1 MKRHNRDLNK
11 ELANQRQRFSIRK
24 LTIGAASV
32 LLGTTLF
39 WTTAGVAQAASE
51 NNPPEPNQEEVQ
63 KKNNDQAP
71 EEDTNQAEQT
81 EQTRQQNNVKAA
93 QIAANEKE
101 NRQPNALVEQKKE
114 DNNSVGIETHTTTE
128 GKAQTSESADQA
140 AANKK
145 KTNELAENKTGTNKP
160 ATGTNKPAKAEES
173 KEPATNNLQVTKQ
186 QPVAENAIKESKVVT
201 PADQVTAT
209 FHIYDAGYGDI
220 DFNNGTMKELPAI
233 TISGEAG
240 STVADLIN
248 QRIKEDTEKQLAD
261 TTYGYGYITD
271 KDGKEHLVGISPV
284 VALSDK
290 ALNIVKQQAGYTG
303 TLNEDVNF
311 TGGLKDGADQVL
323 GKELANQ
330 TILQDMVE
338 KGVIDKPSI
347 TEAYNKWL
355 ANKKKNYPLA
365 GYKFD
370 PNYNYYSSGFQAGTS
385 GDTKVTNGGDYI
397 ITLKHNNMDFKV
409 DKRFYIEVPR
419 TVEFK
424 YYYDKNVPD
433 PDRPEVEG
441 QPPKSTIGSRVDYT
455 KGGKKVD
462 TVGDGSATVSMK
474 DANTDTSTLIDA
486 PRDPN
491 GHNRVIFRS
500 FTDRLYDAVLGVVD
514 KTTQEQNNNYSGVIQ
529 FPGFDVPKVDD
540 WTTYDPAVPTSGTD
554 FGKEGTYYYD
564 SFGQLNN
571 GQRNVGNPPTEYLVY
586 YHNQPVDITFEDVTD
601 SAKPVK
607 LSSFDLSK
615 EINIHDNLHYQF
627 DKPHIPV
634 FALKDHYTPYNYK
647 ADDNYYTSTNIAIDP
662 NGKLTNAQ
670 NLDYNQVLKA
680 YTDNGYVLVGQEV
693 PDLDYDKDKVWVK
706 DSAATANDGH
716 VLQAKHITVKLMR
729 LAKPGPSNKTVTRT
743 VHFVTNTEGNPELN
757 PVVEQKVSF
766 HTNDSYWVDT
776 TTGKQIDS
784 TNVKQVTGAD
794 GQTYNVVSDINAP
807 EKEVKWTTD
816 NDTFDG
822 VKRPE
827 ITKDEDDLKGTWKII
842 KSTKDTVDG
851 TEYTGKDAKSAPE
864 EKKAA
869 KDVKDGSH

>member
-39 WTTAGVAQAASE
+39 WVNGEVAQAASE
-51 NNPPEPNQEEVQ
+51 NNPPIEQKQEQVS
-63 KKNNDQAP
+63 K
-71 EEDTNQAEQT
+71 EDKHQTGQAEEKNADKTVQG
-81 EQTRQQNNVKAA
+81 NVKA
-93 QIAANEKE
+93 E
-101 NRQPNALVEQKKE
+101 NKQQKAPATEQKE
-114 DNNSVGIETHTTTE
+114 DNNSVGIEKKDQTTYTTTE
-128 GKAQTSESADQA
+128 EKAKTTESTDPA
-140 AANKK
+140 AAKK
-145 KTNELAENKTGTNKP
+145 ETSKSAEKEAETGKTAETKESQEQATNK
-160 ATGTNKPAKAEES
+160 
-173 KEPATNNLQVTKQ
+173 LQTQNQK
-186 QPVAENAIKESKVVT
+186 PVAPNAVKESKATT

-209 FHIYDAGYGDI
+209 FHIYDAGYGEI
-220 DFNNGTMKELPAI
+220 DFNNGHMKELPAI
-233 TISGEAG
+233 TITGKKG
-240 STVADLIN
+240 STVAELIN
-248 QRIKEDTEKQLAD
+248 QRIESDTQKQLQD
-261 TTYGYGYITD
+261 TKYGYGYVVD
-271 KDGKEHLVGISPV
+271 SDGKEHLVGISPV

-290 ALNIVKQQAGYTG
+290 SFDIVKQQAGYTG
-303 TLNEDVNF
+303 TLNEESNF

-370 PNYNYYSSGFQAGTS
+370 PNYNYYGSDFQAGTS

-441 QPPKSTIGSRVDYT
+441 QPPKSTDGSRVDYT
-455 KGGKKVD
+455 NGGKKVD
-462 TVGDGSATVSMK
+462 TVGTGSTTVSMK

-486 PRDPN
+486 LHGSKDK
-491 GHNRVIFRS
+491 NRVIYRS

-529 FPGFDVPKVDD
+529 FPGFDVPKVDY

-571 GQRNVGNPPTEYLVY
+571 GQRNVGNPPTEYLIY
-586 YHNQPVDITFEDVTD
+586 YHNQPVDITFEDITNGD
-601 SAKPVK
+601 DADHAIT

-615 EINIHDNLHYQF
+615 EINIHDNLHYPF
-627 DKPHIPV
+627 DKPPV
-634 FALKDHYTPYNYK
+634 PSFALKDLHG
-647 ADDNYYTSTNIAIDP
+647 I
-662 NGKLTNAQ
+662 
-670 NLDYNQVLKA
+670 
-680 YTDNGYVLVGQEV
+680 
-693 PDLDYDKDKVWVK
+693 
-706 DSAATANDGH
+706 
-716 VLQAKHITVKLMR
+716 
-729 LAKPGPSNKTVTRT
+729 
-743 VHFVTNTEGNPELN
+743 
-757 PVVEQKVSF
+757 
-766 HTNDSYWVDT
+766 
-776 TTGKQIDS
+776 
-784 TNVKQVTGAD
+784 
-794 GQTYNVVSDINAP
+794 
-807 EKEVKWTTD
+807 
-816 NDTFDG
+816 
-822 VKRPE
+822 
-827 ITKDEDDLKGTWKII
+827 
-842 KSTKDTVDG
+842 
-851 TEYTGKDAKSAPE
+851 
-864 EKKAA
+864 
-869 KDVKDGSH
+869 